1 MIKLAHNT
9 IENKDYE
16 ILINFLKKRSYL
28 NQSKVTKQFEKNFS
42 KKVGTKYSTFV
53 NSGSSANLLIAQ
65 TLLEGNFLKNKIAIL
80 PSVSWATTVSPFLQ
94 LGYKVILCDCDNNN
108 LGMNIS
114 HLERL
119 CKKFNPG
126 LLVIVNVLGHAND
139 ISKILKLKNKYN
151 FQLIEDNCES
161 LGSKFKA
168 KSLGSYGLASSHSF
182 YFGHHISTIEGGMVS
197 SSDNKFYN
205 ISSSIRA
212 HGWSRDME
220 TNYKKKLEKKYGIDE
235 FKSFFT
241 FYYSGLNIRS
251 TDLNARLGIEQL
263 KKIDKISKIRHV
275 NFTRYKNQLPNFWSQ
290 KRGLDLIS
298 SFGYATFVKN
308 RLEVYKFLKSKKI
321 QTRPLICGNMGQQ
334 PFLKKRS
341 FSNKDLINSKYVDAY
356 GIYLP
361 NHANLKFKDIDYVSR
376 VFKKVAEPFNF

>member
-9 IENKDYE
+9 IQDKDYE

-126 LLVIVNVLGHAND
+126 LLVIVNVLGHANN
-139 ISKILKLKNKYN
+139 ISKILKLKSRYN

-290 KRGLDLIS
+290 KSGLDLIS

-341 FSNKDLINSKYVDAY
+341 FSNKDLVNSKYVDKY

-361 NHANLKFKDIDYVSR
+361 NHANLKFNDIDYVSR
-376 VFKKVAEPFNF
+376 VFKKIAEPFNF

>member
-9 IENKDYE
+9 IEDKDYE

-42 KKVGTKYSTFV
+42 KKIGTKYSTFV

-139 ISKILKLKNKYN
+139 ISKILKLKSKYN

-205 ISSSIRA
+205 ISSSVRA

-251 TDLNARLGIEQL
+251 TDLNARLGVEQL
-263 KKIDKISKIRHV
+263 KKIDKISKIRHL
-275 NFTRYKNQLPNFWSQ
+275 NFKRYKNQLPNFWSQ
-290 KRGLDLIS
+290 KSGLDLIS

-308 RLEVYKFLKSKKI
+308 RLDVYKLLKSKKI

-341 FSNKDLINSKYVDAY
+341 FRNKDLINSKYVDKY

-376 VFKKVAEPFNF
+376 VFKKIAEPFNF